1 MGKYHKRGIIFLT
14 LVLTVALS
22 FSVVAPALGTPLSDF
37 QKEKAELEKQMKEQK
52 EKIKESDS
60 QLETFR
66 AQLATIEAGITQME
80 KELESA
86 DIQLQVANNQL
97 AETTEKLQQT
107 EVKLE
112 NRTTAFK
119 ERLRETYVNGQ
130 VSVLDVFFEATS
142 MDDFLSRF
150 YYLERI
156 VEYDM
161 NTLDEIEAV
170 KAEVEAQKVDQE
182 EKKETLEA
190 LKQSKQDAL
199 KKLSSQQEEKE
210 KLMAAAENDKATAQ
224 KAYDE
229 LDAEN
234 KAISAEIKKI
244 LAEQAKNNS
253 STPKYNGAYLW
264 PLNGY
269 YTVTSAYGMRFHPVL
284 KVNKMHT
291 GIDIS
296 APKGTTVMACGDGKV
311 IKAGWNNAYGNMVI
325 IDHGGGLTSLYGH
338 MSSLSVSTGTSIKKG
353 DTVGK
358 VGSTGY
364 STGNHL
370 HLEFQKNGSCVS
382 PWNYVK

>member
-1 MGKYHKRGIIFLT
+1 MGKRHKRGIVFLT
-14 LVLTVALS
+14 LVLTVVLS
-22 FSVVAPALGTPLSDF
+22 FSAVAPAFSTPLSDF
-37 QKEKAELEKQMKEQK
+37 QKEKAELEQQMKEQK

-66 AQLATIEAGITQME
+66 AQLATIEAGITQVE

-170 KAEVEAQKVDQE
+170 KAEVEVQKADQE
-182 EKKETLEA
+182 E
-190 LKQSKQDAL
+190 
-199 KKLSSQQEEKE
+199 
-210 KLMAAAENDKATAQ
+210 N
-224 KAYDE
+224 
-229 LDAEN
+229 
-234 KAISAEIKKI
+234 
-244 LAEQAKNNS
+244 
-253 STPKYNGAYLW
+253 
-264 PLNGY
+264 
-269 YTVTSAYGMRFHPVL
+269 
-284 KVNKMHT
+284 
-291 GIDIS
+291 
-296 APKGTTVMACGDGKV
+296 
-311 IKAGWNNAYGNMVI
+311 
-325 IDHGGGLTSLYGH
+325 LYGCRY
-338 MSSLSVSTGTSIKKG
+338 LSNTEGV
-353 DTVGK
+353 
-358 VGSTGY
+358 
-364 STGNHL
+364 L
-370 HLEFQKNGSCVS
+370 Q
-382 PWNYVK
+382 